1 MRPMAVRSRR
11 GCRIGRLPS
20 LLSAHVQTHVQAHLQ
35 LEHHIGDLTTQSTRS
50 RDPRSLRLWIRM
62 IVLCRRC
69 QNGSLNA
76 HGHLQLELHIGDPPT
91 RSLEWHS
98 APSASA
104 RAKGVRPATIA
115 VQRRDR

>member
-1 MRPMAVRSRR
+1 MRPMTVRSRR

-20 LLSAHVQTHVQAHLQ
+20 LLSALVQTHVQAHLQ

-50 RDPRSLRLWIRM
+50 RDPRSLRLWIRK

-69 QNGSLNA
+69 QIGSLNA
-76 HGHLQLELHIGDPPT
+76 HGLLQLELHNGDSPT

-104 RAKGVRPATIA
+104 RAKGVRSATIA
-115 VQRRDR
+115 VQPRD